1 MSHIISYGFDSVNHK
16 YHQQQ
21 ADENGSIKCVLDDF
35 NDGSNNCRVNVVN
48 TIFSGVSAYQDITS
62 SALTRIKVNSSGNL
76 EVNDVGS
83 ANYEA
88 VSLTGI
94 APLLV
99 YGSTSTTSIDMDGYT
114 NIVIAV
120 KSLAT
125 AGSST
130 LQNIR
135 VYYSLDNS
143 NWIMGEVV
151 SQYEVPGA
159 SPVEYNGM
167 IRIENC
173 GFQYIRLFAIGV
185 TASPTAYTIT
195 YSRS

>member
-88 VSLTGI
+88 VTLTRI